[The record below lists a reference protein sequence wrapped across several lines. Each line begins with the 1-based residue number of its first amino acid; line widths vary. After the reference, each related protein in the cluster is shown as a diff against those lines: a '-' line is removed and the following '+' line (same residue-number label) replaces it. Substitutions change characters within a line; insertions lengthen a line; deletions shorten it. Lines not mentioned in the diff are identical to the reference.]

1 MRRFQIDAPAAAIVA
16 LIGLSLLP
24 VVETLADTIV
34 IYGASGR
41 VGGIIVDEALMRGHE
56 VVGISRNPDGLEN
69 DHENFTALE
78 GDVTVLESMLSV
90 IEQADPDVVIFAV
103 RAIGPENTPDVAVTS
118 IAARTFLEAAAILG
132 DDTPRVVQVS
142 GGGTLWDK
150 GVWLLQDPALVP
162 GTARHANMF
171 GHWQAIEAYRA
182 SQGVTWTVMT
192 PPTGTMTP
200 GERTGA
206 YRLGLEHML
215 YDRNDSSA
223 ISTQDFAVAVIDEA
237 ETSVASGK
245 RVTVGPIY

>member
-1 MRRFQIDAPAAAIVA
+1 MRVSSIRLLTFTVIGIALSQSVDAVA
-16 LIGLSLLP
+16 
-24 VVETLADTIV
+24 ETIV

-41 VGGIIVDEALMRGHE
+41 VGGIIVDEALMRGHD
-56 VVGISRNPDGLEN
+56 VYGISRNPEGLEN

-78 GDVTVLESMLSV
+78 GDVTVLASMLSV

-118 IAARTFLEAAAILG
+118 IAAKTFLEAASRLG
-132 DDTPRVVQVS
+132 EETPRVIQVS

-150 GVWLLQDPALVP
+150 GVWLLEDPALVP

-171 GHWQAIEAYRA
+171 GHWQAIQAYKA

-192 PPTGTMTP
+192 PPTGTMAS

-206 YRLGLEHML
+206 YRLGLEDML

-245 RVTVGPIY
+245 RITVGPIY

>member
-1 MRRFQIDAPAAAIVA
+1 MNSRASAIIA
-16 LIGLSLLP
+16 LIGLAALP
-24 VVETLADTIV
+24 AAEVFADRMVV
-34 IYGASGR
+34 YGASGR
-41 VGGIIVDEALMRGHE
+41 VGGIIVDEALMRGHD
-56 VVGISRNPDGLEN
+56 VFGISRNPDGLDN

-78 GDVTVLESMLSV
+78 GDVTVLDSMLSV

-118 IAARTFLEAAAILG
+118 IAARTYLEAAAILG
-132 DDTPRVVQVS
+132 DDAPRVIQIS

-150 GVWLLQDPALVP
+150 GVWLLEDPSLVP

-171 GHWQAIEAYRA
+171 GHWQAIETYKAA
-182 SQGVTWTVMT
+182 QGITWTVMT
-192 PPTGTMTP
+192 PPTGTMSS

-206 YRLGLEHML
+206 YRLGLENML

>member
-1 MRRFQIDAPAAAIVA
+1 MRVSSIRLLTFTVIGIALSQSVDAVA
-16 LIGLSLLP
+16 
-24 VVETLADTIV
+24 ETIV

-41 VGGIIVDEALMRGHE
+41 VGGIIVDEALMRGHD
-56 VVGISRNPDGLEN
+56 VYGISRNPEGLEN

-78 GDVTVLESMLSV
+78 GDVTVLASMLSV

-118 IAARTFLEAAAILG
+118 IAAKTFLEAASRLG
-132 DDTPRVVQVS
+132 EETPRVIQVS

-150 GVWLLQDPALVP
+150 GVWLLEDPALVP

-171 GHWQAIEAYRA
+171 GHWQAIQAYNA

-192 PPTGTMTP
+192 PPTGTMAS

-206 YRLGLEHML
+206 YRLGLEDML

-245 RVTVGPIY
+245 RITVGPIY